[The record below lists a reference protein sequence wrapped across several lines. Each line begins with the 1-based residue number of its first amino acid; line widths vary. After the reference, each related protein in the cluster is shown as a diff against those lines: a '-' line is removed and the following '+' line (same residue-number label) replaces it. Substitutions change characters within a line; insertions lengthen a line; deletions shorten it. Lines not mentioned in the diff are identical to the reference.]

1 MNKVRGFST
10 RCVHSGESS
19 VPYDGSVT
27 VPIFQT
33 ATFGFN
39 STEELVEVVEGR
51 KKGYIYTRYGNPTL
65 KVVEDKI
72 ADLEGGE
79 AALAFSSG
87 MAAISSTLLAFLDK
101 GSKVV
106 SIREVYGGTFE
117 FLLKFLPRFGVDVIF
132 IKASDTAAILKE
144 IKSNCD
150 LLYLETPT
158 NPLLD
163 IVDLEVVDAAKSE
176 HIKTVIDNT
185 FATPMNQRPIEYGV
199 DLVVH
204 STTKY
209 MGGHSDIIGGV
220 TVGSKDDLTRL
231 WATRKVLGGVM
242 DPHAAWLLL
251 RGLKTLALRVEHQN
265 INAQYI
271 AEFLEHHSKVSSVY
285 YPGLKSHP
293 YHKVAA
299 KQMKGYGGVVSF
311 TVKGGFKE
319 AATFV
324 DNFELGC
331 IAPSLGGVETL
342 VTHPITTSHYALSPE
357 ERRKAGIT
365 DNLVRMSVGIEDQED
380 LISALST
387 ALAAV

>member
-10 RCVHSGESS
+10 MSVHSGEPS
-19 VPYDGSVT
+19 VPYSGSVT

-33 ATFGFN
+33 ATFGFD

-51 KKGYIYTRYGNPTL
+51 RKGYIYTRYGNPTI

-72 ADLEGGE
+72 ACLEGGE

-87 MAAISSTLLAFLDK
+87 MAAISSTMLTFLAK

-117 FLLKFLPRFGVDVIF
+117 FLSKFLPRFGVDVTF
-132 IKASDTAAILKE
+132 VKASDTAAILKE
-144 IKSNCD
+144 IRSNCD

-163 IVDLEVVDAAKSE
+163 IVDLEVVDAARSE

-185 FATPMNQRPIEYGV
+185 FATPINQRPISYGV

-220 TVGSKDDLTRL
+220 TVGSKDDVTRI
-231 WATRKVLGGVM
+231 WSTRKILGGVM

-251 RGLKTLALRVEHQN
+251 RGLKTLALRVERQN
-265 INAQYI
+265 TNAQRI

-285 YPGLKSHP
+285 YPGLASHP
-293 YHKVAA
+293 SHEVAA

-311 TVKGGFKE
+311 VVKGGFKE

-324 DNFELGC
+324 DNFELGR

-342 VTHPITTSHYALSPE
+342 VTQPVTTSHYALSPE

-365 DNLVRMSVGIEDQED
+365 DNLIRISVGIEDQED
-380 LISALST
+380 LIPALDK
-387 ALAAV
+387 ALEAI